1 MSPPAASSPPAQPV
15 APAPV
20 AAPRAQAA
28 TGAAPQTAAASSLGA
43 SRARK
48 APLIS
53 PPVLIALVVLLC
65 MVGVFFLG
73 RWSKSAFPGVSAGER
88 SDRPSLESALEQ
100 ESAKPVVETP
110 SGDEANAAVK
120 PTLLARPQSL
130 STADAAL
137 LDARNR
143 YTIKAIQYDANERNL
158 ALAKEV
164 AAHFAKRSLPVCTP
178 YQRGNSLVVLV
189 GAAANTAELEA
200 LQRAVKSMDSPNGG
214 KGDFASAYIAPID
227 SIVQR
232 TP

>member
-1 MSPPAASSPPAQPV
+1 M
-15 APAPV
+15 
-20 AAPRAQAA
+20 
-28 TGAAPQTAAASSLGA
+28 
-43 SRARK
+43 
-48 APLIS
+48 
-53 PPVLIALVVLLC
+53 LIALLIFLC

-100 ESAKPVVETP
+100 ESAQPNVETP
-110 SGDEANAAVK
+110 ASGQGGDANAAAK
-120 PTLLARPQSL
+120 STLLARPQSL
-130 STADAAL
+130 SAADAAL

-189 GAAANTAELEA
+189 GAAANTAELEE

-232 TP
+232 NP